1 MRKTNLWFV
10 TCLFLMITGA
20 LVGQTREKIPYLDFN
35 GETTQLMVDGA
46 PWLMLGGELGNSSA
60 SDLGFMEKI
69 WPDLQA
75 MKLNTVLA
83 PVYWE
88 LVEPEEGE
96 FDFSSVDQLINQ
108 ARKYDTKLVLLWF
121 GSWKNSMSCYAP
133 LWVKRDWKRFP
144 RSITKEGKPLE
155 ILTPFSRNNLEADK
169 KAFVKLMEFLK
180 EKDSNQN
187 TVIMVQ
193 VENEI
198 GMIPQARDYHSEA
211 NKAFNQG
218 VPQQIID
225 LLKEEKR
232 GTQEH
237 LSEMWKSNGKKVA
250 GDWENVFGESLYTD
264 ELFMAWHFA
273 KYAGEIAQAGKDVYP
288 LPMYVNAALNSRGRK
303 PGEYPSAG
311 PLAHLIDVWKLG
323 APAIDVYALD
333 IYDPGFNHWCNLYHL
348 PNNPLFIPEIR
359 NEPGNHAR
367 VFYAFGEHDAMGF
380 SPFSI
385 EDTPDPAN
393 APLTKSYK
401 VLHQLTPL
409 LAEKQ
414 GEQSAGVWFNNER
427 RDTSFVM
434 GNYKFHFKHD
444 YTLGWNP
451 AANDGS
457 EWPETGGLIISLGQ
471 DEFIVAG
478 TGVVVTFESLD
489 EESVA
494 GIGEIDQIQKNEGE
508 WIRKFRMNGD
518 QSHQGRHLRIP
529 VDEFDIQRIQLYE
542 YK

>member
-1 MRKTNLWFV
+1 MFKRFFTGFV
-10 TCLFLMITGA
+10 ILLLMA
-20 LVGQTREKIPYLDFN
+20 PSVMVAQKDKIPYLAFS
-35 GETTQLMVDGA
+35 GETTQLMVDDA

-60 SDLGFMEKI
+60 SDPEFMAKI
-69 WPDLQA
+69 WPDLNA

-88 LVEPEEGE
+88 LVEPVEGE

-133 LWVKRDWKRFP
+133 LWVKKDWKRFP
-144 RSITKEGKPLE
+144 RSKTKEGKPLE

-169 KAFVKLMEFLK
+169 EAFVKLMEFLK
-180 EKDSNQN
+180 EKDSDQN

-211 NKAFNQG
+211 NKVFNQE
-218 VPQQIID
+218 VPQQIIG
-225 LLKEEKR
+225 LLKEDSKE
-232 GTQEH
+232 TQDH
-237 LSEMWKSNGKKVA
+237 LSEMWNSNGEKVA
-250 GDWENVFGESLYTD
+250 GDWEDVFGESLYAD

-273 KYAGEIAQAGKDVYP
+273 KYAGELAQAGKNVYP

-333 IYDPGFNHWCNLYHL
+333 IYDAGFNHWCNLYHL

-367 VFYAFGEHDAMGF
+367 VFYAFGEHDALGF

-385 EDTPDPAN
+385 EDTTDPAN
-393 APLTKSYK
+393 APLTKSYDI
-401 VLHQLTPL
+401 LHQLMPL

-414 GEQSAGVWFNNER
+414 GEQTAGVWFNNER

-434 GNYKFHFKHD
+434 GNYRFHFKHD
-444 YTLGWNP
+444 YTLVEAGCKRWV
-451 AANDGS
+451 G
-457 EWPETGGLIISLGQ
+457 
-471 DEFIVAG
+471 VA
-478 TGVVVTFESLD
+478 
-489 EESVA
+489 
-494 GIGEIDQIQKNEGE
+494 
-508 WIRKFRMNGD
+508 
-518 QSHQGRHLRIP
+518 
-529 VDEFDIQRIQLYE
+529 
-542 YK
+542 

>member
-1 MRKTNLWFV
+1 MKKKNLG
-10 TCLFLMITGA
+10 FLVIMVLLSSTT
-20 LVGQTREKIPYLDFN
+20 LWSQNTKMPYLSSD
-35 GETTQLMVDGA
+35 GGTTQLMVNEK
-46 PWLMLGGELGNSSA
+46 PWLILGGELGNSSA
-60 SDLGFMEKI
+60 SDLNFMSEI

-75 MKLNTVLA
+75 MKLNTILA

-88 LVEPEEGE
+88 LVELTEGD
-96 FDFSSVDQLINQ
+96 FDFSAVDKLIDQ
-108 ARKYDTKLVLLWF
+108 AREHDTKLVLLWF

-133 LWVKRDWKRFP
+133 LWVKKDWKRFP
-144 RSITKEGKPLE
+144 RSKTKEGKPLE
-155 ILTPFSRNNLEADK
+155 ILTPFSRDNLEADK
-169 KAFVKLMEFLK
+169 MAFVKLMEFLK
-180 EKDSNQN
+180 EKDRDQN

-198 GMIPQARDYHSEA
+198 GMIPQARDYHTEA
-211 NKAFNQG
+211 NKAFEED
-218 VPQQIID
+218 VPKQIID
-225 LLKEEKR
+225 LLKEDKQ

-237 LSEMWKSNGKKVA
+237 LYQMWKSNGKKVA
-250 GDWENVFGESLYTD
+250 GDWEEVFGESLYTD

-311 PLAHLIDVWKLG
+311 PLSHLIDVWKLG

-380 SPFSI
+380 SPFSV
-385 EDTPDPAN
+385 EDTTDPAN
-393 APLTKSYK
+393 APLTKSYQ
-401 VLHQLTPL
+401 VLHQLMPL

-414 GEQSAGVWFNNER
+414 GEHSAGVRFNNER
-427 RDTSFVM
+427 QDTSFVM

-478 TGVVVTFESLD
+478 TGVVATFESLD
-489 EESVA
+489 KKSVA
-494 GIGEIDQIQKNEGE
+494 GIGEIDQIEKNEGE

>member
-1 MRKTNLWFV
+1 MKKKNLG
-10 TCLFLMITGA
+10 L
-20 LVGQTREKIPYLDFN
+20 LVFMVLLSSTTLLSQNTKMPYLSSD
-35 GETTQLMVDGA
+35 GGTTQLMVNEK

-60 SDLGFMEKI
+60 SDLNFMSEI

-88 LVEPEEGE
+88 LVEPIEGD
-96 FDFSSVDQLINQ
+96 FDFSAVDKLIDQ
-108 ARKYDTKLVLLWF
+108 AREYDIKLVLLWF

-133 LWVKRDWKRFP
+133 LWVKKDWKRFP

-155 ILTPFSRNNLEADK
+155 ILTPFSVENLDADK
-169 KAFVKLMEFLK
+169 KAFVKFMEFLK
-180 EKDSNQN
+180 EKDEQHH

-198 GMIPQARDYHSEA
+198 GMIPQARDYYPVA
-211 NKAFNQG
+211 NRAFEEE
-218 VPQQIID
+218 VPASVIN
-225 LLKEEKR
+225 LLQDENASVQPHFK
-232 GTQEH
+232 
-237 LSEMWKSNGKKVA
+237 EMWESNGKKEEGNWA
-250 GDWENVFGESLYTD
+250 DVFGESLYTD
-264 ELFMAWHFA
+264 ELFMAWYFA
-273 KYAGEIAQAGKDVYP
+273 RYTGDIAEAGKEIYP

-311 PLAHLIDVWKLG
+311 PLAHLIDIWKLA

-367 VFYAFGEHDAMGF
+367 VFYAFGEHDAIGF

-385 EDTPDPAN
+385 EDTPNPSE

-401 VLHQLTPL
+401 VLHQLMPL
-409 LAEKQ
+409 LGEKQ
-414 GEQSAGVWFNNER
+414 GKDAIAGVWFHHER

-434 GNYKFHFKHD
+434 GNYRFHFKHD

-451 AANDGS
+451 AAKDGS
-457 EWPETGGLIISLGQ
+457 VWPETGGLIISMGE

-478 TGVVVTFESLD
+478 TGIVVTFESLD
-489 EESVA
+489 EKTEA
-494 GIGEIDQIQKNEGE
+494 GIGEIDQIEKNAGE
-508 WIRKFRMNGD
+508 WDRKFRMNGD

-529 VDEFDIQRIQLYE
+529 VDEFDIQRVKLYE

>member
-1 MRKTNLWFV
+1 MVKRFFSGFV
-10 TCLFLMITGA
+10 ILLLMTPSVMVA
-20 LVGQTREKIPYLDFN
+20 QKSRIPYLASN
-35 GETTQLMVDGA
+35 GQTIQLMVDDA

-60 SDLGFMEKI
+60 SDPEFMAKI
-69 WPDLQA
+69 WPDLNA

-88 LVEPEEGE
+88 LVEPVEGE

-133 LWVKRDWKRFP
+133 LWVKKDWKHFP
-144 RSITKEGKPLE
+144 RSKTKEGKPLE

-169 KAFVKLMEFLK
+169 EAFVKLMEFLK
-180 EKDSNQN
+180 EKDSDQN

-211 NKAFNQG
+211 NKAFNQE
-218 VPQQIID
+218 VPQQIIG
-225 LLKEEKR
+225 LLKEDRKE
-232 GTQEH
+232 TQDH
-237 LSEMWKSNGKKVA
+237 LSEMWKSNGKKET
-250 GDWENVFGESLYTD
+250 GDWEQVFGESLYTN

-273 KYAGEIAQAGKDVYP
+273 KYAGEIAQAGKEVYP

-367 VFYAFGEHDAMGF
+367 VFYAFGEHDALGF

-393 APLTKSYK
+393 APLTKSYEI
-401 VLHQLTPL
+401 LHQLMPL

-414 GEQSAGVWFNNER
+414 GEQTAGVWFNNER

-434 GNYKFHFKHD
+434 GNYRFHFKHD

-451 AANDGS
+451 AAKDGS
-457 EWPETGGLIISLGQ
+457 EWPETGGLIISMGE

-489 EESVA
+489 EGTEA
-494 GIGEIDQIQKNEGE
+494 GIGEIDQIEKNAGA
-508 WIRKFRMNGD
+508 WDRKFRMNGD

-529 VDEFDIQRIQLYE
+529 VDQFDIQRVTLYE

>member
-46 PWLMLGGELGNSSA
+46 PWLMLAGELGNSSA

-211 NKAFNQG
+211 NKAFNIDE
-218 VPQQIID
+218 VPVGAIII
-225 LLKEEKR
+225 KGNK
-232 GTQEH
+232 
-237 LSEMWKSNGKKVA
+237 
-250 GDWENVFGESLYTD
+250 
-264 ELFMAWHFA
+264 
-273 KYAGEIAQAGKDVYP
+273 II
-288 LPMYVNAALNSRGRK
+288 SRG
-303 PGEYPSAG
+303 
-311 PLAHLIDVWKLG
+311 H
-323 APAIDVYALD
+323 
-333 IYDPGFNHWCNLYHL
+333 N
-348 PNNPLFIPEIR
+348 
-359 NEPGNHAR
+359 
-367 VFYAFGEHDAMGF
+367 
-380 SPFSI
+380 
-385 EDTPDPAN
+385 
-393 APLTKSYK
+393 
-401 VLHQLTPL
+401 
-409 LAEKQ
+409 
-414 GEQSAGVWFNNER
+414 
-427 RDTSFVM
+427 
-434 GNYKFHFKHD
+434 
-444 YTLGWNP
+444 
-451 AANDGS
+451 
-457 EWPETGGLIISLGQ
+457 
-471 DEFIVAG
+471 
-478 TGVVVTFESLD
+478 
-489 EESVA
+489 
-494 GIGEIDQIQKNEGE
+494 
-508 WIRKFRMNGD
+508 
-518 QSHQGRHLRIP
+518 LRINKNSAIASNFSAI
-529 VDEFDIQRIQLYE
+529 ELSIL
-542 YK
+542 